1 MVVSGFIDMM
11 ALLLSLAVSV
21 ALPNFQQ
28 KGLQMTL
35 TQFNR
40 SKVVAVAPEASQQEL
55 QHLLRLLIAEV
66 SSEMFIV
73 QDETDNPAVAV
84 GPNRCHALLV
94 LANEIEGLQKHNNNL
109 LEYISKLTA
118 QIRMLKGWED
128 PAEKPRKN
136 KPLVTRKETGTDQ
149 KK

>member
-1 MVVSGFIDMM
+1 
-11 ALLLSLAVSV
+11 
-21 ALPNFQQ
+21 
-28 KGLQMTL
+28 MTL